1 MRLKNQTKNAF
12 YLGTLCSFIYLSVY
26 ISRNVLSAVSPQM
39 ISRNVFNEDII
50 GTMSSVFFFAYAI
63 GQLLNGILG
72 DFIHSKYM
80 ISLGLIITGVSSFL
94 IPDFSHKTIYSYI
107 LYGIMGFAL
116 SMIYGPMTK
125 TIAENSLPNHAVK
138 CNLALNFSSYF
149 GAPLAGILAIIF
161 IWEIAFKSSGY
172 FLIFMGILCLC
183 LFSLFERKSII
194 TYKERTSDKKS
205 YSFILS
211 VKILIDKSIIKF
223 TFVSILTGIIR
234 TTVMFWLPTYLLQHL
249 EFDEKQST
257 SFFTVISFVL
267 SIGSFV
273 ALFVY
278 RIFKHSINKTLLFSF
293 ALSAIL
299 FLTTFIVKQPIVNI
313 IILVL
318 AIMAS
323 NCAATMMW
331 SFYCPSLANTGLV
344 SSATGYLD
352 FISYMSAA
360 VASKLFANAVSN
372 IGWGGL
378 ILVWFALMILGVIV
392 SLPYKKRCEA

>member
-39 ISRNVFNEDII
+39 ISGKFFDENII
-50 GTMSSVFFFAYAI
+50 GTMSSIFFFAYAI

-80 ISLGLIITGVSSFL
+80 ISFGIIIAGVSSFL
-94 IPDFSHKTIYSYI
+94 IPDFSQKTIYSYI

-125 TIAENSLPNHAVK
+125 AIAENTLPDHAVK
-138 CNLALNFSSYF
+138 CNLGLNFAAYF

-161 IWEIAFKSSGY
+161 IWELAFKSSGY
-172 FLIFMGILCLC
+172 ILIFMGILCLIF
-183 LFSLFERKSII
+183 FSLFEQKSII

-205 YSFILS
+205 ASFILS
-211 VKILIDKSIIKF
+211 VKTLIDKSIIKF
-223 TFVSILTGIIR
+223 TFVSIFTGVIR
-234 TTVMFWLPTYLLQHL
+234 TTVLFWLPTYLLQYL
-249 EFDEKQST
+249 EFSEKQST
-257 SFFTVISFVL
+257 SIFTVISFIL
-267 SIGSFV
+267 SIGSFAAV
-273 ALFVY
+273 FVY
-278 RIFKHSINKTLLFSF
+278 GLFKHSINKTLLFSF
-293 ALSAIL
+293 VLSAIL
-299 FLTTFIVKQPIVNI
+299 FLATFIVKQPIANI
-313 IILVL
+313 VILVL

-331 SFYCPSLANTGLV
+331 SFYCPSLAYTGLV

-360 VASKLFANAVSN
+360 IASKLFANAVSD

-378 ILVWFALMILGVIV
+378 ILVWFALMIIGVIV